1 MSWEWEVLGAVVRSL
16 FLLAPFMS
24 VAKDF
29 SFAGDGLVEAR
40 EFALSGSCRAMLVS
54 FPPQLFLAIL
64 ARASSTQCQ
73 TVRWLSIALFA
84 IGGVILA
91 VGLFNIPTRF
101 FRGTI
106 VPFVWLIVFTALGV
120 LAQIFGL
127 SRAVQLMCSQ

>member
-29 SFAGDGLVEAR
+29 PFAGDSLVEAR
-40 EFALSGSCRAMLVS
+40 EFALAGSCRAMLVS
-54 FPPQLFLAIL
+54 FPAQLFLAIL
-64 ARASSTQCQ
+64 ARASDSRCQ
-73 TVRWLSIALFA
+73 NVKWLAIALFA
-84 IGGVILA
+84 FGAAIIA
-91 VGLFNIPTRF
+91 VGLFNIPTRW

-120 LAQIFGL
+120 IAQIFGL
-127 SRAVQLMCSQ
+127 SRAVQLACG